1 MEENLTVNMNNGEEV
16 IEIIEDTVFTTGD
29 KVTIALCLGVGTLL
43 AAASYAGYRKYVKP
57 MLEKRATG
65 TIVVTEENED
75 TENVENETIN
85 DQE

>member
-16 IEIIEDTVFTTGD
+16 IEIIEDTVFTTND
-29 KVTIALCLGVGTLL
+29 KVTIALCVGVGTLL

-57 MLEKRATG
+57 MLKKRTEA
-65 TIVVTEENED
+65 VVEVVSDED
-75 TENVENETIN
+75 TENEVNEEVNN